1 MEQDL
6 ASRLKSKVEEL
17 ISRYETLDRENS
29 DLKARL
35 ARCEQSLNRKENKIQ
50 ELEKQ
55 IGTLRLKDAF
65 LGTSADKTQAKRKIA
80 RLIKEIDECVGLL
93 GEE

>member
-17 ISRYETLDRENS
+17 VSRYEILDRENAEMKAS
-29 DLKARL
+29 LVRLEESLK
-35 ARCEQSLNRKENKIQ
+35 KKDNKIQ

-80 RLIKEIDECVGLL
+80 GLIKEIDACVGLL
-93 GEE
+93 ND